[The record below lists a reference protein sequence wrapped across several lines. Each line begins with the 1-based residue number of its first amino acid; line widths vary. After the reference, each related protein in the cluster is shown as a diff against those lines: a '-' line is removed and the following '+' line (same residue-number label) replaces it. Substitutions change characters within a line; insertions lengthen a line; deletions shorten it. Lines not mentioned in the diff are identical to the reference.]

1 MLKRVL
7 SAAILAVGAQSVAA
21 LEVIVDRSEDSIE
34 LFLRL
39 GAEQVQPL
47 FNVTSGA
54 VMRDDAG
61 ALLTPVFQLEGSEAQ
76 AAHLISNMETTMG
89 ADAVTFE
96 PMSMMLH
103 PATLEFDFFEPFNGW
118 MYMSACS
125 VPPPTG
131 FARDE
136 DLQLVAG
143 YSAYPVD
150 GTRALTIAL
159 SGDSSVDVTV
169 LEFFKGRQISEN
181 TLNGLEDGQI
191 VLEGPVQ
198 AGFAYA
204 WIAAAG
210 ALLVS
215 VPAIWR
221 RRNKVLKV

>member
-1 MLKRVL
+1 
-7 SAAILAVGAQSVAA
+7 
-21 LEVIVDRSEDSIE
+21 
-34 LFLRL
+34 
-39 GAEQVQPL
+39 
-47 FNVTSGA
+47 
-54 VMRDDAG
+54 MRDDAG

-76 AAHLISNMETTMG
+76 AAHLISNM
-89 ADAVTFE
+89 
-96 PMSMMLH
+96 
-103 PATLEFDFFEPFNGW
+103 
-118 MYMSACS
+118 
-125 VPPPTG
+125 